1 MVEIKWGS
9 FHQNERLSVVEK
21 GNYQP
26 SNGENDTASD
36 VFLTMAGQLSCYPF
50 RNKVIASKLA
60 CQCKDDMTGK
70 ELAGKKL
77 NETGRKLKLLQY
89 TYFLKYSYFLLK
101 NTVGKGEI
109 SSAEYF
115 FLFPSCLPSFYLI
128 FSTDISF
135 FFVFL

>member
-1 MVEIKWGS
+1 MVEIKWES

-70 ELAGKKL
+70 ELAGK
-77 NETGRKLKLLQY
+77 NS
-89 TYFLKYSYFLLK
+89 SYRMK
-101 NTVGKGEI
+101 Q
-109 SSAEYF
+109 AEN
-115 FLFPSCLPSFYLI
+115 
-128 FSTDISF
+128 
-135 FFVFL
+135 